1 MFRINELRIVDSL
14 KEALGEET
22 SRKYTQTL
30 ASELEPLVSE
40 TELESLLA
48 RMFAEQEARMWKI
61 AAAIITANAS
71 LIGVG
76 VGLILAFN

>member
-1 MFRINELRIVDSL
+1 MFRINELRIVDPL

-22 SRKYTQTL
+22 SREYTQTL

-48 RMFAEQEARMWKI
+48 RMFAEQEAACGKSPPRS
-61 AAAIITANAS
+61 S
-71 LIGVG
+71 LRTRP
-76 VGLILAFN
+76 